1 MLLFILKTEGNII
14 MNTANPRKHAVLMTQ
29 YAMDKDAMVFVKIGE
44 VNDMEYFV
52 HVTTPLWDEDRVYA
66 VRNDMTVEEAV
77 EDARETIQEFNA
89 ERAAYNAS
97 IEQAQFAL
105 ELQKV

>member
-1 MLLFILKTEGNII
+1 
-14 MNTANPRKHAVLMTQ
+14 MNTTNPRKHAVLMTQ
-29 YAMDKDAMVFVKIGE
+29 YAMDKNALVFVKIGE
-44 VNDMEYFV
+44 VNEMEYFV
-52 HVTTPLWDEDRVYA
+52 YVTTPVWDEDRVYA

-77 EDARETIQEFNA
+77 EDALETVQEFNA
-89 ERAAYNAS
+89 ERAAFNTS